1 MQTKPLLGTILISI
15 PLLASSA
22 VAQVPSEASVEPVA
36 DVEKSG
42 TSKEN
47 SVNLSPL
54 GVLSGSYGLNYER
67 LFGGYHGLLVEGNFS
82 RSSGDDAS
90 SSSLGGTLGY
100 RFHWRG
106 KQDSGFLG
114 INLGYHTG
122 SGEGSIDNGAEV
134 KTFDVDTTVSSI
146 TANIGRRWAWDS
158 GLNIT
163 FRIGAGKG
171 NYDVSTDSDDPD
183 AQNVVEAVDDLLAF
197 LPVAF
202 DGELSV
208 GYMF

>member
-1 MQTKPLLGTILISI
+1 MHIKTTLFTLVLST
-15 PLLASSA
+15 PLLAASA
-22 VAQVPSEASVEPVA
+22 LAQAPSEAPAQPMPVVQQSA
-36 DVEKSG
+36 LD
-42 TSKEN
+42 KEN

-54 GVLSGSYGLNYER
+54 GILSGSYGLNYER
-67 LFGGYHGLLVEGNFS
+67 LIGGYHGVLVEGNFS
-82 RSSGDDAS
+82 SSSGDDAS

-106 KQDSGFLG
+106 NQDSGFVGL
-114 INLGYHTG
+114 NLGYQTG
-122 SGEGSIDNGAEV
+122 SGEATITSGDTM
-134 KTFDVDTTVSSI
+134 KKFDVETTVSSV

-171 NYDVSTDSDDPD
+171 NYDVTTDSDDPD
-183 AQNVVEAVDDLLAF
+183 AQEAVKLVDDLLAF

-202 DGELSV
+202 DGELSL
-208 GYMF
+208 GYVF

>member
-1 MQTKPLLGTILISI
+1 MQIKTVLSTLVLSTPLFAASA
-15 PLLASSA
+15 LAQAPSA
-22 VAQVPSEASVEPVA
+22 MPMEPMPTVKQSA
-36 DVEKSG
+36 LDKQ
-42 TSKEN
+42 N

-67 LFGGYHGLLVEGNFS
+67 LLSGYHGIIVEGNFS
-82 RSSGDDAS
+82 SSSNDEAS
-90 SSSLGGTLGY
+90 SSSVGATVGY

-106 KQDSGFLG
+106 NQDSGFLG
-114 INLGYHTG
+114 LNLGYYAG
-122 SGEGSIDNGAEV
+122 SGQGTIDNGTTM

-158 GLNIT
+158 GLNVT

-171 NYDVSTDSDDPD
+171 NYDVSTKSTDPD
-183 AQNVVEAVDDLLAF
+183 AQEAVKLVDDILSF

-202 DGELSV
+202 DGELSL
-208 GYMF
+208 GYLF